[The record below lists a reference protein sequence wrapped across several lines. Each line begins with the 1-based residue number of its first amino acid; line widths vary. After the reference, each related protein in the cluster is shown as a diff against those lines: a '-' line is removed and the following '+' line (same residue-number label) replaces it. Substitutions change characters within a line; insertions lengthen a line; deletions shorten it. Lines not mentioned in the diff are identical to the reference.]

1 MLSNIGNDSK
11 VLVLENN
18 IAVLADF
25 AFVSASTSI
34 IPKALFWFGQITNHT
49 LKAMIKPN
57 HIPIPIAVCLGIPE
71 PKLKVI
77 ASCKYPFKPASINPD
92 NTVNAAAHLEIK

>member
-25 AFVSASTSI
+25 ALVSASTSI

-49 LKAMIKPN
+49 LKAIIIPN
-57 HIPIPIAVCLGIPE
+57 HIPIPIAVLLPPPDIIPS
-71 PKLKVI
+71 VI
-77 ASCKYPFKPASINPD
+77 ASWR
-92 NTVNAAAHLEIK
+92 